1 MVEDDTSYGGAV
13 VLLEQ
18 GEDPLDDCEIYDGTC
33 LYVISIMLPILEA
46 ATGGRV
52 TPYRFWLLASSRDRA
67 RANHDDIDG
76 ISGVDYQTLGPH
88 YRGSD
93 VLLFDRYEAEDIEA
107 LENRGTSE
115 EIAELL
121 LEGGYWF
128 WIRPDRFPVDTTH
141 EPPVEASGLPV
152 LSQTQQTRR
161 SPLSKLPTELLYTV
175 FSHLS
180 LCDIVS
186 IATTD
191 KTLWFRLLG
200 TTNVRDHLAKAYMN
214 SSARWCLPH
223 GEAELTWWNDRNGDS
238 ALGWSYMKRCY
249 SESHSMRNR
258 RRIWQ
263 VAESIEEEYD
273 KERAKWAEEYGIHL

>member
-1 MVEDDTSYGGAV
+1 MVEDDASYEGPV
-13 VLLEQ
+13 VLPEH
-18 GEDPLDDCEIYDGTC
+18 GEDPLENCEIYDGTC
-33 LYVISIMLPILEA
+33 FYVISIMLPILEA

-52 TPYRFWLLASSRDRA
+52 TPYRFWLLSSSRDRI
-67 RANHDDIDG
+67 RVEHDDG
-76 ISGVDYQTLGPH
+76 ISGVDYQTLGRH
-88 YRGSD
+88 YRDLD
-93 VLLFDRYEAEDIEA
+93 VCLFSRYQAEDIEA

-121 LEGGYWF
+121 LQGGYWF
-128 WIRPDRFPVDTTH
+128 WIRPDRFPVDTN
-141 EPPVEASGLPV
+141 ELPVEASSLPV
-152 LSQTQQTRR
+152 FSQTQQTRW
-161 SPLSKLPTELLYTV
+161 PTLPKLPTELLYTII
-175 FSHLS
+175 SHLS
-180 LCDIVS
+180 LSDIVS
-186 IATTD
+186 IARTD

-200 TTNVRDHLAKAYMN
+200 TTNVRDHLAKAYMH

-223 GEAELTWWNDRNGDS
+223 GEAELTWWNQRNGDS